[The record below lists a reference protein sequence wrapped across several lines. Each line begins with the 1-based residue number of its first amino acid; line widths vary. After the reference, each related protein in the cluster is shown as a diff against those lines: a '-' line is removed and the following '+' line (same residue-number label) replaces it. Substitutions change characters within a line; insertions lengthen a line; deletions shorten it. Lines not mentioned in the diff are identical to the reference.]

1 MRNVSRRISFRA
13 ARAFS
18 GDKVPSMNRS
28 PGSLGVYEDA
38 VTESTSPFPSLT
50 PR

>member
-13 ARAFS
+13 AGAFS
-18 GDKVPSMNRS
+18 GDKVPPMYRR
-28 PGSLGVYEDA
+28 PGSLGVNEEA
-38 VTESTSPFPSLT
+38 LTESTSPFPSLT